1 MSQGKRMKTENT
13 ATSRK
18 GRKDNKAL
26 DTFFKLIAFAYVVI
40 TIIFYIAIIKL
51 NLLPGWVITIF
62 TIAEIVFTLAMV
74 IGLVKR
80 HKTYKLTI
88 ISLIII
94 LFVSGIYIYVT
105 NYALA
110 TISFLGDVFQE
121 AKETDEYYIIARK
134 DSSYAKVED
143 IKDKNVHF
151 FQVADDVKSNLT
163 KKVSVTLVNQES
175 LLDLGNKLI
184 NKNIDIVLTS
194 ATQYNMLGDEI
205 KNFRE
210 STKIL
215 YTIKHE
221 IQTST
226 KTAETGSKYSVKSG
240 KFNVYISGIDTTGNI
255 SNVSRSDANILAT
268 VNTKTHEVLLTS
280 IPRDYY
286 VTLHS
291 YGAKDKLT
299 HSGIYGVNETVKTV
313 EDLLDTDINYYVRVN
328 FTTVIKLVDTLGG
341 VDVYSDYN
349 FKSTYDPY
357 SFKKGYNHLNGKES
371 LSFSRERYAFE
382 GGDNQRVKNQQHVIE
397 AVMKKV
403 LNSTTLLTKYTDILD
418 SLKGSFQTNIAQ
430 DDISKLVKDQI
441 NNMSSWTIKSNSL
454 TGTGASSSTYSM
466 GSTKLYVMV
475 PNSTS
480 VTSAKEKIDEVLG
493 E

>member
-13 ATSRK
+13 ATSKK

-40 TIIFYIAIIKL
+40 TIIFYIAILKL

-88 ISLIII
+88 ISLIIV

-121 AKETDEYYIIARK
+121 TKETDEYYIVVRK
-134 DSSYAKVED
+134 DSSYANIED
-143 IKDKNVHF
+143 IKDNNVYF
-151 FQVADDVKSNLT
+151 FQALDDVKSEVT
-163 KKVSVTLVNQES
+163 KKVSVTLVNQEN

-184 NKNIDIVLTS
+184 DKDVDVVLTS
-194 ATQYNMLGDEI
+194 ATQYSMLGDEI

-221 IQTST
+221 IQTNT
-226 KTAETGSKYSVKSG
+226 KAEETNSKYNIKSG
-240 KFNVYISGIDTTGNI
+240 KFNVYISGIDTSGNI
-255 SNVSRSDANILAT
+255 SNVSRSDANILMS
-268 VNTKTHEVLLTS
+268 VNTNTHEVLLTS

-328 FTTVIKLVDTLGG
+328 FTTVIKLVDKLGG
-341 VDVYSDYN
+341 IDVYSDYN
-349 FKSTYDPY
+349 FSRDGYN
-357 SFKKGYNHLNGKES
+357 FKKGYNHVNGAAA
-371 LSFSRERYAFE
+371 LVFSRERYSFAS
-382 GGDNQRVKNQQHVIE
+382 GDNQRVKNQQHVIE

-403 LNSTTLLTKYTDILD
+403 LNSTTLLTRYTDILD

-430 DDISKLVKDQI
+430 EDISALVKDQI

>member
-13 ATSRK
+13 ATSKK

-40 TIIFYIAIIKL
+40 TIIFYIAILKL

-88 ISLIII
+88 ISLIIV

-121 AKETDEYYIIARK
+121 TKETDEYYIVVRK
-134 DSSYAKVED
+134 DSSYANIED
-143 IKDKNVHF
+143 IKDNNVYF
-151 FQVADDVKSNLT
+151 FQVLDDVKSEVT
-163 KKVSVTLVNQES
+163 KKVSVTLVNQEN

-184 NKNIDIVLTS
+184 DKDVDVILTS
-194 ATQYNMLGDEI
+194 ATQYSMLGDEI

-221 IQTST
+221 IQTNT
-226 KTAETGSKYSVKSG
+226 KAEETNSKYNIKSG
-240 KFNVYISGIDTTGNI
+240 KFNVYISGIDTSGNI
-255 SNVSRSDANILAT
+255 SNVSRSDANILMS
-268 VNTKTHEVLLTS
+268 VNTNTHEVLLTS

-328 FTTVIKLVDTLGG
+328 FTTVIKLVDKLGG
-341 VDVYSDYN
+341 IDVYSDYN
-349 FKSTYDPY
+349 FSRDGYN
-357 SFKKGYNHLNGKES
+357 FKKGYNHVNGAAA
-371 LSFSRERYAFE
+371 LVFSRERYSFAS
-382 GGDNQRVKNQQHVIE
+382 GDNQRVKNQQHVIE
-397 AVMKKV
+397 AIMKKV
-403 LNSTTLLTKYTDILD
+403 LNSTTLLTRYTDILD

-430 DDISKLVKDQI
+430 EDISALVKDQI

>member
-13 ATSRK
+13 ATGKKRRK
-18 GRKDNKAL
+18 TNKAL

-40 TIIFYIAIIKL
+40 TIIFYISILKM
-51 NLLPGWVITIF
+51 NLLPGWIVVIF
-62 TIAEIVFTLAMV
+62 TIAEIIFTLAMV
-74 IGLVKR
+74 IGLLKK
-80 HKTYKLTI
+80 HKTYTLTV

-134 DSSYAKVED
+134 DSSYANVED

-163 KKVSVTLVNQES
+163 KKVSVTLVNQEN

-184 NKNIDIVLTS
+184 NKNIDVVLTS
-194 ATQYNMLGDEI
+194 ATQYSMLGDEI
-205 KNFRE
+205 ENFKE

-221 IQTST
+221 IQTNT
-226 KTAETGSKYSVKSG
+226 KIEEAVSKYSVKSG
-240 KFNVYISGIDTTGNI
+240 TFNVYISGIDTSGNI
-255 SNVSRSDANILAT
+255 SNVSRSDANILMS
-268 VNTKTHEVLLTS
+268 VNTNTHEVLLTS

-328 FTTVIKLVDTLGG
+328 FTTVIKLVDKLGG
-341 VDVYSDYN
+341 IDVYSDYA
-349 FKSTYDPY
+349 FSRLGYD
-357 SFKKGYNHLNGKES
+357 FKKGYNHINGDAA
-371 LSFSRERYAFE
+371 LVFSRERYAFE
-382 GGDNQRVKNQQHVIE
+382 AGDNQRVKNQQHVIE
-397 AVMKKV
+397 AIMKKV

-418 SLKGSFQTNIAQ
+418 SLKGSFQTNIEQ

-480 VTSAKEKIDEVLG
+480 VNSAKEKIDEVLG

>member
-13 ATSRK
+13 TTSKK
-18 GRKDNKAL
+18 GRNNKAL

-40 TIIFYIAIIKL
+40 TIIFYIAILKL

-121 AKETDEYYIIARK
+121 TKETDEYYLIVRK
-134 DSSYAKVED
+134 DSAYAKVED

-151 FQVADDVKSNLT
+151 FQVADDVKSEVT
-163 KKVSVTLVNQES
+163 KKVRVTLVNQDN
-175 LLDLGNKLI
+175 LLDLGNKLLD
-184 NKNIDIVLTS
+184 KNVDVILTS
-194 ATQYNMLGDEI
+194 ATQYSMLGDEI
-205 KNFRE
+205 KNFKE

-221 IQTST
+221 IQTNT
-226 KTAETGSKYSVKSG
+226 KAEDANSKYSVKSG
-240 KFNVYISGIDTTGNI
+240 RFNVYISGIDTSGNI
-255 SNVSRSDANILAT
+255 SNVSRSDANILMT
-268 VNTKTHEVLLTS
+268 INTNTHEVLLTS

-299 HSGIYGVNETVKTV
+299 HSGIYGINETVKTA

-328 FTTVIKLVDTLGG
+328 FTTVIKLVDKLGG
-341 VDVYSDYN
+341 IDVYSDYDFSRSGYN
-349 FKSTYDPY
+349 
-357 SFKKGYNHLNGKES
+357 FKKGYNHINGDAA
-371 LSFSRERYAFE
+371 LVFSRERYSFA

-397 AVMKKV
+397 AIMKKV

>member
-1 MSQGKRMKTENT
+1 MSQGKRVKEEN
-13 ATSRK
+13 SIK
-18 GRKDNKAL
+18 GNKKRNKAL
-26 DTFFKLIAFAYVVI
+26 DTFLKLVAFAYVVI
-40 TIIFYIAIIKL
+40 TIIFYIAILKMD
-51 NLLPGWVITIF
+51 LLPGWVVTIF
-62 TIAEIVFTLAMV
+62 TIAEIVFTLAMA

-121 AKETDEYYIIARK
+121 TKETDEYYVVVRK
-134 DSSYAKVED
+134 DSPYTKVED

-151 FQVADDVKSNLT
+151 FQIVDDVKTEIT
-163 KKVSVTLVNQES
+163 KKVSVTLVNQEN
-175 LLDLGNKLI
+175 LLDLGNKLL
-184 NKNIDIVLTS
+184 NKNVDIILTS
-194 ATQYNMLGDEI
+194 ATQYSMLGDEI
-205 KNFRE
+205 KNFKE
-210 STKIL
+210 NTKIL

-221 IQTST
+221 LQTNT
-226 KTAETGSKYSVKSG
+226 KVEETASKYSIKSG
-240 KFNVYISGIDTTGNI
+240 KFNVYISGIDTSGNI
-255 SNVSRSDANILAT
+255 SNVSRSDANILMS
-268 VNTKTHEVLLTS
+268 VNTNTHEVLLTS

-291 YGAKDKLT
+291 YKAKDKLT

-328 FTTVIKLVDTLGG
+328 FTTVIKLVDKLGG
-341 VDVYSDYN
+341 IDVYSDYN
-349 FKSTYDPY
+349 FSRGGYN
-357 SFKKGYNHLNGKES
+357 FKKGYNHINGDAA
-371 LSFSRERYAFE
+371 LVFSRERYSFAS
-382 GGDNQRVKNQQHVIE
+382 GDNQRVKNQQHVIE
-397 AVMKKV
+397 AIMKKV

-430 DDISKLVKDQI
+430 DDISSLVKDQI

>member
-13 ATSRK
+13 ATSKK
-18 GRKDNKAL
+18 GRNNKVL

-40 TIIFYIAIIKL
+40 TIIFYIAILKL

-110 TISFLGDVFQE
+110 TISFLGDVFKE
-121 AKETDEYYIIARK
+121 AKETDEYYLIVRK
-134 DSSYAKVED
+134 DSSYAKIED

-151 FQVADDVKSNLT
+151 FQVVDDVKSEVT
-163 KKVSVTLVNQES
+163 KKVRITLVNQEN
-175 LLDLGNKLI
+175 LLDLGNKLLD
-184 NKNIDIVLTS
+184 KNVDVILTS
-194 ATQYNMLGDEI
+194 ATQYSMLGDEI

-221 IQTST
+221 VQTNT
-226 KTAETGSKYSVKSG
+226 KAEETGSKYSVKSG
-240 KFNVYISGIDTTGNI
+240 KFNVYISGIDTSGSI
-255 SNVSRSDANILAT
+255 SNVARSDANILMT
-268 VNTKTHEVLLTS
+268 INTDTHEALLTS

-299 HSGIYGVNETVKTV
+299 HSGIYGINETVKTV

-328 FTTVIKLVDTLGG
+328 FTTVIKLVDKLGG
-341 VDVYSDYN
+341 IDVYSDYS
-349 FKSTYDPY
+349 FTTSDKLYT
-357 SFKKGYNHLNGKES
+357 FKKGYNHMNGEEA
-371 LSFSRERYAFE
+371 LRFSRERYAFA

-475 PNSTS
+475 PNATS

>member
-13 ATSRK
+13 ATSKK
-18 GRKDNKAL
+18 GRNNKVL

-40 TIIFYIAIIKL
+40 TIIFYIAILKL

-110 TISFLGDVFQE
+110 TISFLGDVFKE
-121 AKETDEYYIIARK
+121 AKETDEYYLIVRK
-134 DSSYAKVED
+134 DSSYAKIED

-151 FQVADDVKSNLT
+151 FQVVDDVKSEVT
-163 KKVSVTLVNQES
+163 KKVRITLVNQEN
-175 LLDLGNKLI
+175 LLDLGNKLLD
-184 NKNIDIVLTS
+184 KNVDVILTS
-194 ATQYNMLGDEI
+194 ATQYSMLGDEI

-221 IQTST
+221 VQTNT
-226 KTAETGSKYSVKSG
+226 KAEETGSKYSVKSG
-240 KFNVYISGIDTTGNI
+240 KFNVYISGIDTSGSI
-255 SNVSRSDANILAT
+255 SNVARSDANILMT
-268 VNTKTHEVLLTS
+268 INTDTHEALLTS

-299 HSGIYGVNETVKTV
+299 HSGIYGINETVKTV

-328 FTTVIKLVDTLGG
+328 FTTVIKLVDKLGG
-341 VDVYSDYN
+341 IDVYSDYS
-349 FKSTYDPY
+349 FTTSDKLYT
-357 SFKKGYNHLNGKES
+357 FKKGYNHMNGEEA
-371 LSFSRERYAFE
+371 LRFSRERYSFAS
-382 GGDNQRVKNQQHVIE
+382 GDNQRVKNQQHVIE

-430 DDISKLVKDQI
+430 DDISALVKDQI

>member
-1 MSQGKRMKTENT
+1 MSQGKRIKTENT
-13 ATSRK
+13 ATSKK
-18 GRKDNKAL
+18 GRKDKKAL

-40 TIIFYIAIIKL
+40 TIIFYIAILKL

-88 ISLIII
+88 ISLIIV

-121 AKETDEYYIIARK
+121 TKETDEYYLIVRK
-134 DSSYAKVED
+134 DSAYAKVED
-143 IKDKNVHF
+143 IENKNVHF
-151 FQVADDVKSNLT
+151 FQVVDDVKSEVT
-163 KKVSVTLVNQES
+163 KKVRVTLVNQEN

-184 NKNIDIVLTS
+184 NKNVDVILTS
-194 ATQYNMLGDEI
+194 ATQYSMLGDEI
-205 KNFRE
+205 ENFKE

-221 IQTST
+221 IQTNT
-226 KTAETGSKYSVKSG
+226 KVEEVASKYSVKSG
-240 KFNVYISGIDTTGNI
+240 RFNVYISGIDTSGNI
-255 SNVSRSDANILAT
+255 SNVSRSDANILMT
-268 VNTKTHEVLLTS
+268 INTNTHEVLLTS

-299 HSGIYGVNETVKTV
+299 HSGIYGINETVKTA

-328 FTTVIKLVDTLGG
+328 FTTVIKLVDKLGG
-341 VDVYSDYN
+341 IDVYSDYDFTSYDGHK
-349 FKSTYDPY
+349 FKVG
-357 SFKKGYNHLNGKES
+357 KNHLDGEAA
-371 LSFSRERYAFE
+371 LSFSRERYSFA

-403 LNSTTLLTKYTDILD
+403 LNSTTLLTKYTSILD
-418 SLKGSFQTNIAQ
+418 SLKGSFQTNIEQ

-480 VTSAKEKIDEVLG
+480 VNSAKEKIDEVLG